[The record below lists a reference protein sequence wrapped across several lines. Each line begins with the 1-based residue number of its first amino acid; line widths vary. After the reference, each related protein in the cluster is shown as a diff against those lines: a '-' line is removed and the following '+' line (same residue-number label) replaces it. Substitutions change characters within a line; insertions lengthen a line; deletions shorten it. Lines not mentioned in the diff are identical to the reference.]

1 MQIQNSIRTLFP
13 GYFALVMATGIISL
27 SCHFLG
33 IPLIPILFFYLN
45 LFFYAVLWIITI
57 ARIVL
62 FRNDVIK
69 DLTDH
74 ARGPG
79 FFTIVAGTCILG
91 SQFAILF
98 QNLDA
103 ANTLWYLGLV
113 IWVIV
118 TYIFFTAV
126 TVCDP
131 KPSFETGLNGGW
143 LIAVVGT
150 QSIAVLGSLIIAELP
165 DKKILFF
172 SLCMFLL
179 GCMLYLLIIGLI
191 FYRWTFFKMTPQQLT
206 PPYWINMGALAI
218 TTLAGC
224 RLMLVS
230 DKYNLLIDILP
241 FIKGFTLFFW
251 TTATWWIPLLI
262 LLGVWRH
269 GIQKIPLQYDPQ
281 YWGMVFPLGM
291 YTACTIQLSRA
302 IAESFLMI
310 IPRGFIYAALFAW
323 AVTFVGMIMSV
334 TRVLLR
340 QNAKLN

>member
-1 MQIQNSIRTLFP
+1 MQIQNSIRTFFP
-13 GYFALVMATGIISL
+13 GYFALIMATGIISL
-27 SCHFLG
+27 ACHFLA
-33 IPLIPILFFYLN
+33 IPLLPILFFYLN

-57 ARIVL
+57 ARIAL
-62 FRNDVIK
+62 FRNDVAK

-79 FFTIVAGTCILG
+79 FFTIVAGTCIVG

-98 QNLDA
+98 RNFDVA
-103 ANTLWYLGLV
+103 SILWYLGVV
-113 IWVIV
+113 IWGIVI
-118 TYIFFTAV
+118 YIFFTAV
-126 TVCDP
+126 TVGDP

-150 QSIAVLGSLIIAELP
+150 QSIAVLGSLITTDSP
-165 DKKILFF
+165 DKKILFV

-218 TTLAGC
+218 TTLAGS

-230 DKYNLLIDILP
+230 DKYNLLMDILP

-251 TTATWWIPLLI
+251 CTATWWIPLLI
-262 LLGVWRH
+262 ILGVWRH

-302 IAESFLMI
+302 IGESFLMI
-310 IPRGFIYAALFAW
+310 IPEGFIYAALLSW
-323 AVTFVGMIMSV
+323 AVAFIGMILSITKV
-334 TRVLLR
+334 LR
-340 QNAKLN
+340 QNEN

>member
-1 MQIQNSIRTLFP
+1 MQIQNSIRTFFP

-27 SCHFLG
+27 ACHFLG
-33 IPLIPILFFYLN
+33 IPVIPISFFYLN

-62 FRNDVIK
+62 FPNHVTK

-79 FFTIVAGTCILG
+79 FFTIIAGTCIVG

-98 QNLDA
+98 QNLDIA
-103 ANTLWYLGLV
+103 RSLWYLGIVLWTIV
-113 IWVIV
+113 I
-118 TYIFFTAV
+118 YIFFTAV
-126 TVCDP
+126 TVRDP
-131 KPSFETGLNGGW
+131 KPSFETGLNGSW

-150 QSIAVLGSLIIAELP
+150 QSIAVLGSLITTESA
-165 DKKILFF
+165 DNKILFF

-179 GCMLYLLIIGLI
+179 GCMLYLFIIGLI

-218 TTLAGC
+218 TTLAGS
-224 RLMLVS
+224 RLMLAS

-251 TTATWWIPLLI
+251 STATWWIPLLI

-281 YWGMVFPLGM
+281 YWGMVFPFGM

-302 IAESFLMI
+302 IGEPFLMM
-310 IPRGFIYAALFAW
+310 IPKGFIYAALFSW
-323 AVTFVGMIMSV
+323 AVTFVGMILSV
-334 TRVLLR
+334 TKVLFRKKDEL
-340 QNAKLN
+340 